1 MFLFF
6 LGMAIFLSMHSLGI
20 LAKAWRD
27 RQVTRLG
34 ALGWKG
40 IYSLI
45 SAIGFILM
53 IVGFGQARDASYRL
67 YAPPGWLHYLT
78 ILLTLAAFILIAAA
92 YVPRNHLKQWLGHPM
107 LAGVIAWAFGHLASI
122 GMLRDVI
129 LFSSFLIWAIID
141 FVVSRRHDQIVGTI
155 YPAGTLRGDLLSL
168 VIGTTSWTVVA
179 FWLHK
184 LVIGLNPLG

>member
-1 MFLFF
+1 
-6 LGMAIFLSMHSLGI
+6 
-20 LAKAWRD
+20 
-27 RQVTRLG
+27 
-34 ALGWKG
+34 
-40 IYSLI
+40 
-45 SAIGFILM
+45 M

-155 YPAGTLRGDLLSL
+155 YPAGTFRGDLLSL